1 MNGRRLTGR
10 RSLLGAAPAALLIA
24 ACGGPPPP
32 PVVDLTIKASPE
44 INPNA
49 AGTPVSVAV
58 RLYSLNGRSRFESA
72 DVFSLMQREAQVL
85 GTESTGVEE
94 VLIRPGETR
103 KVVLT
108 PKAGVRFIG
117 VAVMFRDIDRAQWRV
132 VAPIAES
139 GPTKLALAIG
149 GVTAALVS
157 P

>member
-1 MNGRRLTGR
+1 MNGRRRTGR
-10 RSLLGAAPAALLIA
+10 RLLIGAVAAALLLA
-24 ACGGPPPP
+24 ACGAPPPP
-32 PVVDLTIKASPE
+32 MVDLTIRANAD

-58 RLYSLNGRSRFESA
+58 RLYSLNGTSRFESA

-94 VLIRPGETR
+94 MLVRPGETR
-103 KVVLT
+103 KAVLV

-117 VAVMFRDIDRAQWRV
+117 IAVMFRDIDRAQWRV

-139 GPTKLALAIG
+139 GPTKLVLALG
-149 GVTAALVS
+149 GLTAALVS
-157 P
+157 Q